1 MNLLVDIEGFHGP
14 FELLF
19 ELIEKDQIDIYN
31 IPIHKITTD
40 FIQAMDERDIP
51 PEQIADFILFAS
63 ILLEIKSQMLLPDA
77 SLEPI
82 NLDDGDDPRHQLLV
96 RLLEYRKV
104 REVDAFLSRREQ
116 RYLYHVFN
124 DESLIEL
131 PEVPEAEL
139 VMEIDLLARAF
150 QRFLEKMDR
159 FQDKDKPFFQGL
171 KRDYFSVSDYQKRIV
186 ERLRQADQLEFEELF
201 VPQAPRGEWI
211 VTFLALLKLQQ
222 EQVIQLTQTNT
233 FEPLLIQKRKS

>member
-1 MNLLVDIEGFHGP
+1 MELLIDIDGFYGP

-40 FIQAMDERDIP
+40 FIMAMETREIA

-82 NLDDGDDPRHQLLV
+82 GIEDEADPRHQLLM

-104 REVDAFLSRREQ
+104 RSVDSFLTRREQ
-116 RYLYHVFN
+116 RSLYHIFN
-124 DESLIEL
+124 DESLIVL
-131 PEVPEAEL
+131 PEVPESEL
-139 VMEIDLLARAF
+139 QLEVDLLAQAF
-150 QRFLEKMDR
+150 KRFLEKLDR
-159 FQDKDKPFFQGL
+159 FQDTGRPFFSHLQ
-171 KRDYFSVSDYQKRIV
+171 REVFSVSKARRHIM
-186 ERLRQADQLEFEELF
+186 ERLEQVSWIEFEELF
-201 VPQAPRGEWI
+201 SLDAQRGEWI
-211 VTFLALLKLQQ
+211 ARFLALLKLQQ
-222 EQVIQLTQTNT
+222 EQYLSLRQADS
-233 FEPLLIQKRKS
+233 FSPLEIRKRPA

>member
-1 MNLLVDIEGFHGP
+1 MNLLIEIEGFHGP

-31 IPIHKITTD
+31 IPIHQITTD
-40 FIQAMDERDIP
+40 FIAAMDEREIP

-82 NLDDGDDPRHQLLV
+82 GLEDDSDPRHQLLL

-104 REVDAFLSRREQ
+104 REVDAFLTRREQ

-124 DESLIEL
+124 DESLIVL
-131 PEVPEAEL
+131 PEIEESELDMEAEL
-139 VMEIDLLARAF
+139 LANAF
-150 QRFLEKMDR
+150 RRFLEKLDR
-159 FQDKDKPFFQGL
+159 FQDTGKPFFKGLRRENYSVTAYRKKIVGLLEQG
-171 KRDYFSVSDYQKRIV
+171 SV
-186 ERLRQADQLEFEELF
+186 LFEDLF
-201 VPQAPRGEWI
+201 DIHAPRGEWI
-211 VTFLALLKLQQ
+211 ATFLALLKLQQ
-222 EQVIQLTQTNT
+222 DQIIQLKQTST
-233 FEPLLIQKRKS
+233 FSPLEIRKRPA

>member
-1 MNLLVDIEGFHGP
+1 MNLLIDIEGFHGP

-31 IPIHKITTD
+31 IPIHQITTD
-40 FIQAMDERDIP
+40 FIAAMDERDIP

-82 NLDDGDDPRHQLLV
+82 TLEDEADPRHQLLL

-104 REVDAFLSRREQ
+104 REVDAFLTRREQ

-124 DESLIEL
+124 DESLIGL
-131 PEVPEAEL
+131 PEIEESELQIDAEL
-139 VMEIDLLARAF
+139 LTNAF
-150 QRFLEKMDR
+150 RRFLEKLDR
-159 FQDKDKPFFQGL
+159 FQDTGQPFFKGLRRENYSVTAYRKKIVGLLEQGAVRFEDL
-171 KRDYFSVSDYQKRIV
+171 FD
-186 ERLRQADQLEFEELF
+186 RL
-201 VPQAPRGEWI
+201 APRGEWI
-211 VTFLALLKLQQ
+211 ATFLALLKLQQ
-222 EQVIQLTQTNT
+222 DQIIRLQQQST
-233 FEPLLIQKRKS
+233 FSPLEIRKRPS

>member
-1 MNLLVDIEGFHGP
+1 MNLLIDIEGFHGP

-31 IPIHKITTD
+31 IPIHQITTD
-40 FIQAMDERDIP
+40 FIAAMDERDIP

-82 NLDDGDDPRHQLLV
+82 GLEDESDPRHQLLV

-104 REVDAFLSRREQ
+104 REVDAFLTRREQ

-124 DESLIEL
+124 DDSLIGL
-131 PEVPEAEL
+131 PEVDEGEL
-139 VMEIDLLARAF
+139 EIEVDLLAQAF
-150 QRFLEKMDR
+150 RRFLDKLDR
-159 FQDKDKPFFQGL
+159 FQDTGRPFFKGL
-171 KRDYFSVSDYQKRIV
+171 RRENFSVTHYRKKII
-186 ERLRQADQLEFEELF
+186 ERLNTHGMVTFEDLF
-201 VPQAPRGEWI
+201 LPAAPRGEWI
-211 VTFLALLKLQQ
+211 ATFLALLKLQQ
-222 EQVIQLTQTNT
+222 DQYIRLEQTDT
-233 FEPLLIQKRKS
+233 FSPLEIRKRLA